1 MNPLGRKAGTDH
13 SVHAAPGCG
22 AVSRDVGA
30 LGQSRQS
37 PFFALCGSAGIRRR
51 GRSGVTLIEMLIV
64 LALIALVAGMA
75 APSVSAGLDSLRL
88 RSTSDAIV
96 GFMNT
101 AMARADTR
109 QQVVEIVISP
119 QEGTLTATSGDQGFH
134 KRLEIAS
141 PVKILSIGPG
151 LAADIQD
158 QGGPRRFLLY
168 PGGTVPRIAIEIG
181 NSEGRKRLIS
191 IDPITGVP
199 QANATK

>member
-1 MNPLGRKAGTDH
+1 MRILSVGVISRHEHSGGKGT
-13 SVHAAPGCG
+13 STRLSTQHAWRRAPQM
-22 AVSRDVGA
+22 R
-30 LGQSRQS
+30 
-37 PFFALCGSAGIRRR
+37 
-51 GRSGVTLIEMLIV
+51 GVTVIEMLIV
-64 LALIALVAGMA
+64 MAVIALVAGMA
-75 APSVSAGLDSLRL
+75 APSVSAGIDSLRL
-88 RSTSDAIV
+88 RSTSDAII

-199 QANATK
+199 QANAK